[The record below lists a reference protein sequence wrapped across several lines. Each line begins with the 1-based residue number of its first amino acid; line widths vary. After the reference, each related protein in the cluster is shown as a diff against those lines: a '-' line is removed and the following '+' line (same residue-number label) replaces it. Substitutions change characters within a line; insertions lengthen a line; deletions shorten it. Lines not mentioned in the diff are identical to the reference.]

1 MCIGAF
7 VYPQT
12 MGSVFQLGGMGPL
25 DYIQTAFIEVAR
37 EDLAQ
42 RFVKETKEKYLLF
55 VDSDHVFTYKDAHKL
70 VDAMEHYPNLGVC
83 GGLTV
88 FRDGRF
94 KPVVQWFENDH
105 AIPGKK
111 LFERT
116 KRYMREKCVKQVDY
130 LGTGFTLIRREV
142 FTGDKKHPP
151 LETPYFRVY
160 HDNKKNFW
168 GEDVH
173 FITAV
178 RAAGWK
184 TAVHFGTNIGHIGSV
199 TYFPEDLTQ
208 IETDD
213 WLAVNRPK
221 EVVPGRETIEI
232 LGEPQENLDKEVS
245 HSL

>member
-1 MCIGAF
+1 MERPPIRIAMCIGAF

-25 DYIQTAFIEVAR
+25 DYTQTAFIEVAR

-42 RFVKETKEKYLLF
+42 KFVKETTEKYLLF
-55 VDSDHVFTYKDAHKL
+55 IDSDHVFTYKDAQML

-94 KPVVQWFENDH
+94 KPVVQWFENDV

-116 KRYMREKCVKQVDY
+116 KRYMKEKCVKQVQY
-130 LGTGFTLIRREV
+130 LGTGFCIIRREV
-142 FTGDKKHPP
+142 FIGDSKHPP
-151 LETPYFRVY
+151 METPYFRVY

-173 FITAV
+173 FMQAV
-178 RAAGWK
+178 QKAGWK
-184 TAVHFGTNIGHIGSV
+184 TAVHFGTNIGHIGVVNYS
-199 TYFPEDLTQ
+199 PKDMLLIKSSDWED
-208 IETDD
+208 
-213 WLAVNRPK
+213 VNK
-221 EVVPGRETIEI
+221 
-232 LGEPQENLDKEVS
+232 DKEVS
-245 HSL
+245 KVEEELKVAI